1 MNDSIDKYI
10 ETLQSHLCGI
20 EEEAYPLGGTLK
32 KESDKDFSCEM
43 SNIYKCI
50 DSIRCSLYEIQDKL
64 YNDDEIVNDDE
75 SKGDGEIV
83 NDGESKDDADKPII
97 SFTELLR
104 GTW

>member
-32 KESDKDFSCEM
+32 KESNKDFSHEM

-64 YNDDEIVNDDE
+64 YND
-75 SKGDGEIV
+75 
-83 NDGESKDDADKPII
+83 GESKDEADKPI